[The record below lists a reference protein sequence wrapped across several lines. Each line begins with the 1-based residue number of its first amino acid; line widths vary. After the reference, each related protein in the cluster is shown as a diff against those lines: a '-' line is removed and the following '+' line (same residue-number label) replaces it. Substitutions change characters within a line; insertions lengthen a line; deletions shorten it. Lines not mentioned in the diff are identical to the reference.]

1 MTFKELGLQD
11 NLIAALNKQG
21 ITEPTSIQE
30 QTYDK
35 IINNANVIARSQTG
49 SGKTL
54 AYLLPIYAKIDEN
67 LKSTQA
73 IILVPTHELAMQ
85 VHKQVELLS
94 KNANSSISSAVI
106 IGNANIERQID
117 ALKKKPA
124 IVIGTAGRIHEL
136 IKKRKIAAHTTKTIV
151 IDEADRML
159 DQNNINAVKDVR
171 KTAMR
176 DTQVLL
182 FSASINDKTIKSAHD
197 ILTNPVIIQT
207 SEKTNIPTN
216 IERLFLVVEQRD
228 KLEMLRKLA
237 KSINPKKAMVF
248 INKAYDIEEATQKLK
263 YHQYNAECIYGK
275 VDKLKRKNT
284 INAFINGKLQFLIAT
299 DIAARG
305 LDIEGVTTIFN
316 ISMPEDPKDY
326 LHRAGR
332 CARNNEKGLCV
343 SIITEQE
350 LPLIKSYQK
359 AFGINILQKRLY
371 QGKIVR
377 K

>member
-1 MTFKELGLQD
+1 MNFKDLGIQD
-11 NLIAALNKQG
+11 ALILGLNKQK
-21 ITEPTSIQE
+21 ITEPTDIQ
-30 QTYDK
+30 QQVYSK
-35 IINNANVIARSQTG
+35 IIDNSNVIARSQTG

-54 AYLLPIYAKIDEN
+54 AYLLPLYQKIDLDN
-67 LKSTQA
+67 RTTQA

-85 VHKQVELLS
+85 VHKQIELLS
-94 KNANSSISSAVI
+94 KNSGINLTSAVI

-117 ALKKKPA
+117 TLKKKPF
-124 IVIGTAGRIHEL
+124 IVVGTPGRIHEL
-136 IKKRKIAAHTTKTIV
+136 IKKKKIQAHTTKTIV

-159 DQNNINAVKDVR
+159 DKNNIQAVKDVR

-176 DTQVLL
+176 DTQILL
-182 FSASINDKTIKSAHD
+182 FSASINDKTINAAKD
-197 ILTNPVIIQT
+197 ILTNPVIIKT
-207 SEKTNIPTN
+207 SDKTNIPTN
-216 IERLFLVVEQRD
+216 IEHLFFVVEQRD
-228 KLEMLRKLA
+228 KIEMLRKLS

-275 VDKLKRKNT
+275 VDKLQRKNI
-284 INAFINGKLQFLIAT
+284 INNFRTGKLQFLIAT